1 MRKYYINNREVTK
14 IEWQDYFQT
23 HADAS
28 VIIRADK
35 LPPLYQ
41 PPNFSDQPVQPEIA
55 KQIRLQFSK
64 T

>member
-1 MRKYYINNREVTK
+1 M
-14 IEWQDYFQT
+14 EWQDYFQT

>member
-14 IEWQDYFQT
+14 TEWQDYFQT

-28 VIIRADK
+28 VIIRTQE

-41 PPNFSDQPVQPEIA
+41 PPRFSEPPIEPA
-55 KQIRLQFSK
+55 KLQK
-64 T
+64 YKRKIDI